1 MKRVVFASTIL
12 SLGLMLSGCGEEKIA
27 SSQSDKETSDKAEKE
42 QTTALAEIQKHIS
55 TAWKPY
61 DTTYVHSAAIYE
73 NKGNVPVEMKETQ
86 MNYKGTDGSILG
98 TETMIYSVPAV
109 ILPGETAIIVETG
122 YLDGVNPEAFA
133 ETTYNFS
140 FKETKEDPTLMEIS
154 GVKGI
159 AGEYGYK
166 VTGVLKNITEDQQDD
181 IRIAAALLD
190 AEGNLL
196 GALKGSVD
204 IGLASNGETGFE
216 LSYPDLPPNIQD
228 KIATIDVKSYGWNW

>member
-1 MKRVVFASTIL
+1 MKKLLVASTIL
-12 SLGLMLSGCGEEKIA
+12 SLGLILSGCGEDKIA
-27 SSQSDKETSDKAEKE
+27 SSQSDNETSDKEEKK
-42 QTTALAEIQKHIS
+42 QVTALAEIQKHVS
-55 TAWKPY
+55 TAWKSY

-86 MNYKGTDGSILG
+86 MNYKATDDSILG
-98 TETMIYSVPAV
+98 TETMIYAVPSV

-122 YLDGVNPEAFA
+122 YLDGVDPEAFA

-140 FKETKEDPTLMEIS
+140 FKETTEDPTLMEVS
-154 GVKGI
+154 GIKGI
-159 AGEYGYK
+159 VGEYGYK

-196 GALKGSVD
+196 GALEGSVD
-204 IGLASNGETGFE
+204 IGLAPNGETGFE

-228 KIATIDVKSYGWNW
+228 KIATIEVKPYGWNW